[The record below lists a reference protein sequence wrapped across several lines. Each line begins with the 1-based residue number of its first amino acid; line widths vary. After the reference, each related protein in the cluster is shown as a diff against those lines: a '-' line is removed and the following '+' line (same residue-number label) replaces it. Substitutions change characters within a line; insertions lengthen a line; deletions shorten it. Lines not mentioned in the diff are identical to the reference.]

1 MSTEDKNEVVK
12 QVVKETGWRHK
23 ITWTIQILGF
33 AGIMWIGKELKSA
46 FKTAQAINYA
56 ACNFPVH
63 EASDSLIH
71 ASIFVKIDCLNHKV
85 NILFASLKHK

>member
-33 AGIMWIGKELKSA
+33 AGIMWIGKELKGA
-46 FKTAQAINYA
+46 FKVAQAINYA
-56 ACNFPVH
+56 ACNFPQH
-63 EASDSLIH
+63 EEEDSIKYTKLTTK
-71 ASIFVKIDCLNHKV
+71 VDCLDYKV
-85 NILFASLKHK
+85 TLFLASKTK